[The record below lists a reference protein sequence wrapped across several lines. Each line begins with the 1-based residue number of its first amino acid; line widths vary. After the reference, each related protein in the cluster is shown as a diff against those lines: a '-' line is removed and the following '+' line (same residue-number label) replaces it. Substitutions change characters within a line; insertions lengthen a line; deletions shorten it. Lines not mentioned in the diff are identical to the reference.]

1 MEKYL
6 AGEEERDVCVC
17 GLVCSFPL
25 STISVPPHDH
35 FLKYEIKLVCLFHPL
50 KNTSNDL
57 VTALFF
63 RAHGRAEDLSGCR
76 LEDPEGLIRIRIVWV
91 KSLRLRLG

>member
-1 MEKYL
+1 MC
-6 AGEEERDVCVC
+6 VCVC

-50 KNTSNDL
+50 KTLQTISSRL
-57 VTALFF
+57 LKRKEVFL
-63 RAHGRAEDLSGCR
+63 RRAEDPSGCR
-76 LEDPEGLIRIRIVWV
+76 LDDPEGLCPEMIRIRIVWV
-91 KSLRLRLG
+91 KRLRLRLG